1 MSDVRLRTED
11 LSVGY
16 NGRELIRGI
25 ALSLRPGEIMTLIGP
40 NGAGKS
46 TILKSV
52 IRQLALVRGTVC
64 LDGRDMA
71 GLREGD
77 VARRMSVVMTSHI
90 SPELMTCFDVAA
102 TGRYPYTGRLG
113 ILTREDRE
121 KVAQCL
127 ELVHAAELADQDFS
141 RISDGQ
147 RQRVLLAR
155 ALCQEPEVLVL
166 DEPTSF
172 LDIRHKLELLA
183 ILKDMVR
190 RRRLAVLMSLHE
202 LDLAQK
208 ISDQVVC
215 VHGDKIER
223 QGPPEEIFTPDYMR
237 QLYGGARGSYNA
249 LFGSLELEAVAG
261 APEVFV
267 IGGGGAGI
275 PVYRRLQRQGIP
287 FAAGVL
293 QENDLDFPVE
303 ALPAHRGGIPPA
315 GGGGDGGLPAG
326 AVPPDG
332 VRALQRGKPA
342 AAPAG
347 RGGRDFGGVAG
358 GGKFQKS
365 RRYLLK
371 SPAECGMILNL

>member
-293 QENDLDFPVE
+293 QENDLDFPVASALAAEVVAEKRFQPIGE
-303 ALPAHRGGIPPA
+303 ASLRRAAAVMADCRRVLCPLTEFGPFNEGNRQLLRLAGEAGTLEEWQAGENFKNPA
-315 GGGGDGGLPAG
+315 GI
-326 AVPPDG
+326 
-332 VRALQRGKPA
+332 
-342 AAPAG
+342 
-347 RGGRDFGGVAG
+347 
-358 GGKFQKS
+358 S
-365 RRYLLK
+365 
-371 SPAECGMILNL
+371 

>member
-1 MSDVRLRTED
+1 MNQIRLHTQG

-16 NGRELIRGI
+16 NKKTLIGGIELT
-25 ALSLRPGEIMTLIGP
+25 LRQGQIMTLIGP

-46 TILKSV
+46 TILKSL
-52 IRQLALVRGTVC
+52 IRQLPPTGGTVY

-71 GLREGD
+71 ALGERD
-77 VARRMSVVMTSHI
+77 VAQKLSVLMTARLH
-90 SPELMTCFDVAA
+90 PELMTCFDVAA

-113 ILTREDRE
+113 ILSQEDRE
-121 KVAQCL
+121 KTKQSL
-127 ELVHAAELADQDFS
+127 ELVHAADLGDRDFA

-155 ALCQEPEVLVL
+155 ALNQEPEVLVL

-190 RRRLAVLMSLHE
+190 SRELAVVMSLHE

-208 ISDQVVC
+208 ISDWVVC
-215 VHGDKIER
+215 VQGDTIAR
-223 QGPPEEIFTPDYMR
+223 QGPTEEIFTAEHIAR
-237 QLYGGARGSYNA
+237 LYGAARGSYNA
-249 LFGSLELEAVAG
+249 LFGSLELEAAPG

-275 PVYRRLQRQGIP
+275 PVYRRLQREGTP

-293 QENDLDFPVE
+293 GENDLDYPVAMALAAEIVTERPFRPIGEE
-303 ALPAHRGGIPPA
+303 AFR
-315 GGGGDGGLPAG
+315 
-326 AVPPDG
+326 
-332 VRALQRGKPA
+332 RA
-342 AAPAG
+342 AALMEGCPRVLCPVA
-347 RGGRDFGGVAG
+347 DFGEMNERNRTLRDMARQAG
-358 GGKFQKS
+358 K
-365 RRYLLK
+365 LEAWD
-371 SPAECGMILNL
+371 AEGCIV

>member
-1 MSDVRLRTED
+1 MKDVRLQTEN

-16 NGRELIRGI
+16 NGKALIREI
-25 ALSLRPGEIMTLIGP
+25 VLSLHPGEIMTLIGP

-46 TILKSV
+46 TILKSI
-52 IRQLALVRGTVC
+52 IRQLALVRGTVR

-71 GLREGD
+71 GLTEGELS
-77 VARRMSVVMTSHI
+77 RSVSVLMTAHI
-90 SPELMTCFDVAA
+90 HPELMTCFDVAA

-121 KVAQCL
+121 KVAQGL
-127 ELVHAAELADQDFS
+127 ALVHASDLADQDFS

-190 RRRLAVLMSLHE
+190 SRNLAVVMSLHE

-208 ISDQVVC
+208 ISDYVVC
-215 VHGDKIER
+215 VHGDVIER
-223 QGPPEEIFTPDYMR
+223 QGPPEEIFTADYMME
-237 QLYGGARGSYNA
+237 LYGAARGSYNA
-249 LFGSLELEAVAG
+249 LFGSLELEPVRG
-261 APEVFV
+261 EPRVFV
-267 IGGGGAGI
+267 IGGGGSGI
-275 PVYRRLQRQGIP
+275 PVYRRLQRQGVP

-293 QENDLDFPVE
+293 QENDVDYPVAAALAVRVVKEESFRPVGEAAFRQAAEVMERCGTVLCPLSGFGPVNEKNRLLRRMAEDAGKLREWICVE
-303 ALPAHRGGIPPA
+303 A
-315 GGGGDGGLPAG
+315 
-326 AVPPDG
+326 
-332 VRALQRGKPA
+332 
-342 AAPAG
+342 
-347 RGGRDFGGVAG
+347 
-358 GGKFQKS
+358 
-365 RRYLLK
+365 
-371 SPAECGMILNL
+371 AENR

>member
-293 QENDLDFPVE
+293 QENDLDFPVASALAAEVVAEKRFQPIGE
-303 ALPAHRGGIPPA
+303 ASLRRAAAVMADCRRVLCPLTEFGPFNEGNRQLLRLAGEAGTLEEGPA
-315 GGGGDGGLPAG
+315 GKNFKNPAG
-326 AVPPDG
+326 I
-332 VRALQRGKPA
+332 
-342 AAPAG
+342 
-347 RGGRDFGGVAG
+347 
-358 GGKFQKS
+358 S
-365 RRYLLK
+365 
-371 SPAECGMILNL
+371 